1 MNIAGHEV
9 MVLRLTFVGEMGYEL
24 HIPSG
29 SAVAVY
35 EALMRGF
42 DTLSAQ
48 GVKVANS
55 GYRAIDS
62 LSAEKGYR
70 HWHAD
75 LSNSDTP
82 QEANI
87 FFTISSKLKHANT
100 NYIGREVH
108 ESQRASGV
116 QRKL

>member
-75 LSNSDTP
+75 LTNRSSLMRGSRRGLSALVTVAEHGP
-82 QEANI
+82 Q
-87 FFTISSKLKHANT
+87 HC
-100 NYIGREVH
+100 R
-108 ESQRASGV
+108 
-116 QRKL
+116 